1 MKIACAVVLSALV
14 YVITLIVM
22 RNPYATAAI
31 DVIKKK
37 MRKSNG

>member
-1 MKIACAVVLSALV
+1 MKMACAVAFSALV
-14 YVITLIVM
+14 YVMTLIVM
-22 RNPYATAAI
+22 RNPYAVAAV